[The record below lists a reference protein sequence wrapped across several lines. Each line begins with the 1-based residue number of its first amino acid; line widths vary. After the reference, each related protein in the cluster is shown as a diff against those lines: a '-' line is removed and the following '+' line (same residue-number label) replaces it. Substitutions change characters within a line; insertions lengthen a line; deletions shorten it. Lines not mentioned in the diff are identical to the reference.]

1 MTFQGYLK
9 NINNF
14 FSITFNAL
22 RTLIFAWIKNLYF
35 YIVFFSWLVTEM
47 DVIKFRNNTMVCGCN
62 TKIIL
67 IYGVIK
73 LNFGVTLEYCIES
86 LCNLL

>member
-1 MTFQGYLK
+1 
-9 NINNF
+9 
-14 FSITFNAL
+14 
-22 RTLIFAWIKNLYF
+22 
-35 YIVFFSWLVTEM
+35 
-47 DVIKFRNNTMVCGCN
+47 MVCGCN

-86 LCNLL
+86 LCNIVNSKLVDVTCLITQQLVTYTACIA